1 VFIDTSKNGINPS
14 KPLVS
19 PTEVSPLSTDR
30 HVRQHNLFIFL
41 HPSINN

>member
-19 PTEVSPLSTDR
+19 PTEVSPLSTVGSIR
-30 HVRQHNLFIFL
+30 LISGRSM
-41 HPSINN
+41 PSAALRI

>member
-19 PTEVSPLSTDR
+19 PTEVSPLST
-30 HVRQHNLFIFL
+30 
-41 HPSINN
+41 NNSNNKQQTVKHL